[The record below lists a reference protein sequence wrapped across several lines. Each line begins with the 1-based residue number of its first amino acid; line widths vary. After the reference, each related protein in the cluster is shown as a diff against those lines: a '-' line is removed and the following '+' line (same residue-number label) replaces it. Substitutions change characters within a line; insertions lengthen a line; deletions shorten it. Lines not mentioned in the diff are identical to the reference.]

1 MNSEDQIHAAGRTH
15 VGQRREDNQDQF
27 LIAELRK
34 SMQIHQT
41 SLALDEEST
50 LFGGR
55 NGQLLVV
62 ADGMGGHASGRR
74 ASNLAVDHL
83 ITQLLNNVHWFLHL
97 DEERDQSF
105 IDSLKSLL
113 ERTNLKLL
121 NESKQS
127 EEDRG
132 MGTTLTVAYIVWPRM
147 YVVHA
152 GDSRC
157 YLVRSGQCSQI
168 TTDHT
173 LARQLVDAGSMKP
186 EDEATSRWSN
196 VLWNVL
202 GGHGENQF
210 TAQVVRVDLLPNDT
224 VILCSDGLSR
234 YVDPNT
240 IVSVVDQFGTDL
252 QGMTDHLIQI
262 ANSAGGVDNITVV
275 VGQPGANQPERD
287 TVEPSRTVPLVRLD
301 DESDLQSDQAS
312 SMSLQDLQRFANED
326 TLPDERD
333 RQR

>member
-1 MNSEDQIHAAGRTH
+1 
-15 VGQRREDNQDQF
+15 
-27 LIAELRK
+27 
-34 SMQIHQT
+34 MQIHQT